1 MNWRFW
7 AGLSGDRLRIVA
19 AYLLLLL
26 VVQAVA
32 ALLVHLAINRH
43 AVRTVAIEL
52 ETADRVLRGL
62 VADGAA
68 HTPPPDL
75 ATLAATSERLTG
87 LHAAVLRQ
95 DALAGWQF
103 ARPSRLP
110 QPVQKA
116 LLDEMRAGPAAAP
129 MQPLL
134 SSTWL
139 MRGVALPGEGADT
152 GVRIVLVGS
161 ITDAAAALA
170 WLQVALLALGGAL
183 LVVFGCLG
191 VYTANWIARPLVVLG
206 VSARKLAAG
215 DYTGTISLTGP
226 REVQELAQTFEAMR
240 TAIQQRER
248 RIRDL
253 GSTDSLTALPNRA
266 RFRTDLKTEIERT
279 LGEGGKPCAV
289 LVMDL
294 DRFKRVNDVLGP
306 RYGDKLLRHVAD
318 RLRQALGSADVLARL
333 GGDEF
338 AVLLPGHD
346 VDGARAVAARIAQ
359 ALREPA
365 QIGEQTVDISAS
377 LGIAVCPQHGS
388 DADRLV
394 GRAEQAMLE
403 AKRQTSGV
411 SVYRDDLSSAEDS
424 DLGLLTELRR
434 AVDVNQL
441 RLVLQPKVDLS
452 TGRVTGAEALV
463 RWMHPERGE
472 LLPASFIPFAEQ
484 SGVISDIT
492 RWVIQRSMLA
502 CRRMRKQGLPIRI
515 SLNLSTR
522 DLLND
527 RLAHEIADLIERIKV
542 KPEWLVFE
550 ITESVLMEDPERA
563 RRTLDQLNTL
573 GVKLSIDDFG
583 TGYSSLGYL
592 KRLPVHELKI
602 DRSFVMNM
610 DQDVHDAKIV
620 RSTIDLAHNLGLKV
634 VAEGLESER
643 HWKLLGAL
651 NCDEAQGYFVSRPVA
666 EDDFVAW
673 AQTWQAPVNDGLNLP
688 TLYADIV

>member
-139 MRGVALPGEGADT
+139 MHVVVPPGQGADT

-191 VYTANWIARPLVVLG
+191 VYTANWIARPLIVLG

-279 LGEGGKPCAV
+279 LGEGGKPCSV

>member
-95 DALAGWQF
+95 DELAGWQF

-139 MRGVALPGEGADT
+139 MHVVVLPGQGADT
-152 GVRIVLVGS
+152 GVRIVLVDS

-279 LGEGGKPCAV
+279 LGEGGKPCSV